1 MRRPFVRHEDRFV
14 MPEPS
19 SSVRVLRTDSEVAE
33 AATQAADFERRT
45 GASAGRRLARYE
57 ELAAAARGLP
67 PAANPAAA
75 VSGDTEPSQAGDRR
89 AAPEERDPRIASIA
103 RRARSA

>member
-33 AATQAADFERRT
+33 AAAHAADFERWT
-45 GASAGRRLARYE
+45 GASAGKRLARYE
-57 ELAAAARGLP
+57 ELAAAAGGPLP
-67 PAANPAAA
+67 VANAAAA
-75 VSGDTEPSQAGDRR
+75 VSDAAEPGQAGDRR
-89 AAPEERDPRIASIA
+89 AAAEERGPRIASIA